1 MLKKIIVKL
10 FDLLGY
16 SIIEKKKLTKI
27 DIERKNYKHQLDKL
41 NFIFLNER
49 IKNTHKI
56 LKLSEKS
63 KSQIFHGSLCFE

>member
-27 DIERKNYKHQLDKL
+27 YIE
-41 NFIFLNER
+41 
-49 IKNTHKI
+49 
-56 LKLSEKS
+56 
-63 KSQIFHGSLCFE
+63 

>member
-10 FDLLGY
+10 FDLLDY
-16 SIIEKKKLTKI
+16 SIIKKKKLTKI
-27 DIERKNYKHQLDKL
+27 DVERKHNNHQLNKL

-56 LKLSEKS
+56 FELSEK
-63 KSQIFHGSLCFE
+63 